1 MNWERVIATLRQRA
15 ASYNKYDVRSTSTS
29 ARVFVLEA
37 IADALEEGWTHE
49 RD

>member
-15 ASYNKYDVRSTSTS
+15 ATYEAAHPNRES

-49 RD
+49 GD